1 MTKTAKTLFIIISAI
16 TVIMV
21 LSMSV
26 KAYANDK
33 KSREY
38 KEAIAKQE
46 NCYVR
51 EIRNSLDEFGFKN
64 AGINLTKE
72 YDENRNV
79 TYNLSINHHSF
90 EYASEDKLNEME
102 DIIYINAD
110 KYLTGNVEA
119 NFTF

>member
-38 KEAIAKQE
+38 KEAVAKQE

-79 TYNLSINHHSF
+79 TYNLSINHYSF

-110 KYLTGNVEA
+110 KYLNGNVEA